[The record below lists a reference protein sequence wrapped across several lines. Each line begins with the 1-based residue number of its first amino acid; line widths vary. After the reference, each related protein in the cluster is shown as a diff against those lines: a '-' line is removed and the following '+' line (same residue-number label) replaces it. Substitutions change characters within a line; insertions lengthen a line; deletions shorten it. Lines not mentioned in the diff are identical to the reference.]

1 MAQISSSSN
10 VSSTDK
16 KTLSQIDVD
25 IKTKEK
31 LVEKLSNKILAE
43 SIKKKMLEKQLSLN
57 SKKALAQEK
66 EGVKLNVEIG
76 CEGDK
81 CGELMSQIEV
91 NGKKLG

>member
-81 CGELMSQIEV
+81 CGELMS
-91 NGKKLG
+91 